1 MAENDFGVIG
11 EAGPAVY
18 AVQAFLKDLN
28 LYSGP
33 IDGNINLMTVD
44 GIRIYQERMGI
55 TPTTY
60 GVWDAATEEATNYF
74 THYVTQGTRWW
85 SSKSGGRVTFDPK
98 TTIPDLASPKPPTG
112 ETPTVDTPTPTPDD
126 TPNPQPPDL
135 RDAFAEADRFFRS
148 VGLPALIEPAKQA
161 LRDGMTFDQFKSVLY
176 SPDTSNPTYLQ
187 AHEAFKARFPAIF
200 SRENGF
206 QTLTPEIYMTLE
218 DTYREIFRNSLLPAS
233 LFDSPEDFT
242 RLIESDVSPTE
253 LQQRIE
259 QGFDRVQQAAPEVR
273 QAFADYFGVAGDSA
287 LAAMFLDPTPGTT
300 DRLLRMVEEAAIGG
314 AGTSYGVAV
323 TRELASRLASV
334 GVEEM
339 QARRG
344 FKQIS
349 QISTLFQENLGDT
362 ADMTAEREGVATV
375 FDAGDPEAARALEA
389 RRAGRV
395 NTMQGGGAA
404 LITDQGV
411 RGFGTS
417 S

>member
-1 MAENDFGVIG
+1 
-11 EAGPAVY
+11 
-18 AVQAFLKDLN
+18 
-28 LYSGP
+28 
-33 IDGNINLMTVD
+33 
-44 GIRIYQERMGI
+44 
-55 TPTTY
+55 
-60 GVWDAATEEATNYF
+60 
-74 THYVTQGTRWW
+74 
-85 SSKSGGRVTFDPK
+85 
-98 TTIPDLASPKPPTG
+98 
-112 ETPTVDTPTPTPDD
+112 
-126 TPNPQPPDL
+126 
-135 RDAFAEADRFFRS
+135 
-148 VGLPALIEPAKQA
+148 
-161 LRDGMTFDQFKSVLY
+161 
-176 SPDTSNPTYLQ
+176 
-187 AHEAFKARFPAIF
+187 
-200 SRENGF
+200 
-206 QTLTPEIYMTLE
+206 
-218 DTYREIFRNSLLPAS
+218 
-233 LFDSPEDFT
+233 
-242 RLIESDVSPTE
+242 
-253 LQQRIE
+253 
-259 QGFDRVQQAAPEVR
+259 
-273 QAFADYFGVAGDSA
+273 
-287 LAAMFLDPTPGTT
+287 
-300 DRLLRMVEEAAIGG
+300 MVEEAAIGG